1 MLGIQK
7 VTLFSSA
14 GASTAT
20 PTNPRIQTHA
30 SAGIDFVSNFMDALY
45 DIKSERLQGSCGN
58 RRKVFA
64 GHIPYPYIARLF
76 S

>member
-7 VTLFSSA
+7 VTLFSSV

-30 SAGIDFVSNFMDALY
+30 SAGIAFLSSFMDAQY
-45 DIKSERLQGSCGN
+45 DMNSERLQGSCGN
-58 RRKVFA
+58 RRKVVA
-64 GHIPYPYIARLF
+64 GHGP
-76 S
+76 